1 MVEKKQE
8 NVFNLVKD
16 RHEMINYE
24 QLLKAGVHFGHLTK
38 KWHPKMAPYIFMSR
52 NNIHIIDLKKT
63 EKHLVEAM
71 HFVRNLSA
79 MGKKILFVGTK
90 LQARDLI
97 TQEAQ
102 RLRMPYVSER
112 WLGGMLTNFSTMRRA
127 LRRVQSLDK
136 LMREPAYRNLA
147 KRERLMMQREKD
159 KREKMLAGISE
170 LNRLPDAL
178 FIVDINKEQ
187 IAVQEAQ
194 RLNIP
199 IIALLDTNCNPI
211 CVDYPIPANDDSTKS
226 IEAILS
232 TIGTAITEGTEMR
245 KAQKQR
251 AIQEETTKEDTPP
264 EEPKGKRIASV
275 SPSDENQSSP
285 VE

>member
-1 MVEKKQE
+1 
-8 NVFNLVKD
+8 
-16 RHEMINYE
+16 MINYE

-63 EKHLVEAM
+63 EKHLAEAM
-71 HFVRNLSA
+71 SFAKSLST
-79 MGKKILFVGTK
+79 MGRKILFVGTK
-90 LQARDLI
+90 LQAKDLI
-97 TQEAQ
+97 TRDAQ

-127 LRRVQSLDK
+127 LRRMQSIDK

-147 KRERLMMQREKD
+147 KRERLMLQREKA
-159 KREKMLAGISE
+159 KREKMLSGISE

-178 FIVDINKEQ
+178 FIVDTNKEQ

-199 IIALLDTNCNPI
+199 IIALLDTNCNPA
-211 CVDYPIPANDDSTKS
+211 CADYPIPANDDSTQS
-226 IEAILS
+226 IETILS
-232 TIGTAITEGTEMR
+232 AIGTAIIEGTEAR
-245 KAQKQR
+245 KEQKQLTLQ
-251 AIQEETTKEDTPP
+251 ATKDIEKTTTEED
-264 EEPKGKRIASV
+264 KGQRVISV
-275 SPSDENQSSP
+275 NPSDQQTASS
-285 VE
+285 EE